1 MSEARVF
8 LVDDEP
14 QLRRA
19 LERVLKGEG
28 FAIESFGSAAEFL
41 ERVTGEDVG
50 CVVLDVAMPDVDG
63 LELQKRLAA
72 HPACLS
78 IVFLTGHGDIPMS
91 VKAMRGGAW
100 DFLTKPVK
108 GDDLVTAVRAALER
122 ARARD
127 AARQAAAGLRAR
139 FAQLTAREREVF
151 EHVIAGRLNKIIAD
165 RLGISEQTIKVHR
178 ARVME
183 KLGVDSVAEL
193 VRAAQLLDVT
203 PAP

>member
-1 MSEARVF
+1 MSATRVF

-14 QLRRA
+14 KLRRA
-19 LERVLKGEG
+19 LERLLRAEG
-28 FAIESFGSAAEFL
+28 LAFESFGSAAEFL
-41 ERVTGEDVG
+41 QRLTGEDVG
-50 CVVLDVAMPDVDG
+50 CVVLDVAMPGVDG
-63 LELQKRLAA
+63 LEVQKRLAG

-91 VKAMRGGAW
+91 VKAMRDGAW

-108 GDDLVTAVRAALER
+108 RDDLIAAVRAALER
-122 ARARD
+122 SRALDVARRAL
-127 AARQAAAGLRAR
+127 AGLRSRLAR
-139 FAQLTAREREVF
+139 LTPRERKVF

-165 RLGISEQTIKVHR
+165 RLGIAEQTIKVHR

-183 KLGVDSVAEL
+183 KLGVDSVADL
-193 VRAAQLLDVT
+193 VRAAEQLDVK